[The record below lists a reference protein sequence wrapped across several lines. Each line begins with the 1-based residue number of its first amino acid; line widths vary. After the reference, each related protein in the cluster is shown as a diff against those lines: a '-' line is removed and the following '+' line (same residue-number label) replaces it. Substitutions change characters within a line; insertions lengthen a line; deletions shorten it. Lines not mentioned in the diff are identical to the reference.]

1 MSAFFKRNKEEGNTV
16 LLLDVEN
23 GSVGSALVRLSPHD
37 APKLFG
43 ETRVQIP
50 LLKTHAPGSI
60 SREIEQATRS
70 ALDHVAQVA
79 ARVRVHSSEP
89 MGTISHTAVFM
100 SPPWATLNLG
110 YDTVPHPM
118 TQSIYNSLVT
128 LLGPAVPTS
137 FHPFATATAHMVPSI
152 FPHEERY
159 LLCVVSGEVMEI
171 VALERSAWDSQVL
184 GHATLPFGRNSIMRT
199 LSAHGGFSSGE
210 AESALKLAQHGH
222 TAPMHEPLTSLAAHI
237 GEEFDEVARELAS
250 GGTLR
255 SVFVVAHEPVGE
267 WFARSLAEHASLET
281 LLPEGGT
288 VRAVRGSHISPFIA
302 VHAHKPDIALLLE
315 ALFIDARLPKA
326 RVAAIS

>member
-1 MSAFFKRNKEEGNTV
+1 MSALFKRKKEEGNTV

-23 GSVGSALVRLSPHD
+23 GSVGSALVRLSPHE
-37 APKLFG
+37 APRLFG

-60 SREIEQATRS
+60 TKEIEQAARH

-79 ARVRVHSSEP
+79 ARVRVHSSESV
-89 MGTISHTAVFM
+89 GTVAHTAVFM

-110 YDTVPHPM
+110 YDTVPHPI

-128 LLGPAVPTS
+128 LLGPAVSTS
-137 FHPFATATAHMVPSI
+137 FHPFATATAHMVPSL

-159 LLCVVSGEVMEI
+159 LLCVVSGEVMEMI
-171 VALERSAWDSQVL
+171 ALERSEWDSQVL
-184 GHATLPFGRNSIMRT
+184 GHATIPFGRNSIMRT
-199 LSAHGGFSSGE
+199 LKAHGGLSVGE
-210 AESALKLAQHGH
+210 ALSALKLVRHGH
-222 TAPMHEPLTSLAAHI
+222 MSPMHEPLTSLAVHI
-237 GEEFDEVARELAS
+237 GAEFDEVARELAT

-255 SVFVVAHEPVGE
+255 SVFVVAEEPVGE
-267 WFARSLAEHASLET
+267 WFARSLADHASLET
-281 LLPEGGT
+281 LFPEGGT

-302 VHAHKPDIALLLE
+302 IHAHKPDIALLLE

-326 RVAAIS
+326 KVEAIR